1 MIRVTRGKLVE
12 YTENTPRLELDFEFN
27 PQTISR
33 SREISLPEN
42 ETPGN
47 PGGYDFQNPSETPRI
62 SQGVTVNAETFSV
75 EILLD
80 ATDRM
85 NKGDRTTAQYG
96 IGPELDTLKSMI
108 DPKVQGPDGRQTLA
122 SLGQGEDSGFSRDT
136 FASVFLFIWGDQT
149 LPVFLTSVR
158 IDETAHLPSLVAYRA
173 TVSLG
178 LTVIESNNPYFTAEK
193 SRQLANAG
201 KYTSQSAPSTGA
213 AG

>member
-1 MIRVTRGKLVE
+1 MIRVVKGQLVE
-12 YTENTPRLELDFEFN
+12 YTANTPRLALGFEFN

-33 SREISLPEN
+33 SREISFPEN

-47 PGGYDFQNPSETPRI
+47 PGGYDFQNASETPRI

-75 EILLD
+75 DILLD

-85 NKGDRTTAQYG
+85 NAGDPTAAQFG
-96 IGPELDTLKSMI
+96 IAPELDTLRSMVE
-108 DPKVQGPDGRQTLA
+108 PKVQGPGGQQTLA

-136 FASVFLFIWGDQT
+136 FASVFLFIWGGQA

-158 IDETAHLPSLVAYRA
+158 IEEAAHLPTLIPYRA

-178 LTVIESNNPYFTAEK
+178 MKVIESRNPFFTAEK
-193 SRQLANAG
+193 SRQQG
-201 KYTSQSAPSTGA
+201 SARRYIPGNIPPTG
-213 AG
+213 GMI